1 MLKNVFL
8 WKKNWK
14 T

>member
-8 WKKNWK
+8 AFLC